1 MRTNTTE
8 KVGRGRGEYIL
19 ESVLRTS
26 EEVNESEERKTCL
39 RNYVRKGW
47 REELGRVYILES
59 MLMDGVWKGWRG
71 ERRTGHLLESV

>member
-1 MRTNTTE
+1 MRTNIIE
-8 KVGRGRGEYIL
+8 MAGRGLGEYIL

-26 EEVNESEERKTCL
+26 EEVNKSEERKMCL
-39 RNYVRKGW
+39 RNYVRMGW
-47 REELGRVYILES
+47 REELGRVYILEG